1 MKSLNLILSFLFF
14 ALLSASAQEAAV
26 VTETFKVYGN
36 CGMCKTR
43 IEKALKG
50 VDGIQ
55 SAEWNVGKK
64 MATVTFDSKVITL
77 DKVHEII
84 ASVGHDTDKVRA
96 DDAVYAKLHGCCKY
110 ERPKS

>member
-1 MKSLNLILSFLFF
+1 MKSLSLIFSFLFF
-14 ALLSASAQEAAV
+14 ALASASAQEATV

-55 SAEWNVGKK
+55 SAEWSVAKK
-64 MATVTFDSKVITL
+64 MATVTYDSKVITL
-77 DKVHEII
+77 DKIHEII
-84 ASVGHDTDKVRA
+84 AGVGHDTEKARA

-110 ERPKS
+110 DRPKS